1 MKRTLLIVDDE
12 KNIRVGLK
20 MMIEREFPDRYCIHM
35 ASNGQSA
42 LDLYRETCADI
53 VITDIRMPVMDGIRL
68 IAELAIESSG
78 DGPAVVILSGFDD
91 FEYAKTAIKY
101 KVKDYLLKPIRRE
114 ELFDLLNR
122 IEKDFTKQEA
132 IDRQREEESELFHK
146 ELRASRIR
154 QLLLQES
161 LLSEDELEEYSREI
175 GFQKFEKPYTVA
187 VVNFRYDD
195 GSRMSPSETESLVE
209 RMSDSLEGKLEIMT
223 SDYEGRLVLIGS
235 PKSWFHELGR
245 QAEEKGWRGL
255 HMGISTEGYCLLDIR
270 NRYEEAI
277 HSLQYTFLYPQANY
291 IEYEA
296 VRTERRNFPVPHED
310 IRKLANMLG
319 TEHEKEML
327 LLLGTIFHIE
337 HLQHID
343 LSYLERVSRL
353 VNEQVLDEVFLLYGE
368 SSVEVLKLYKKV
380 GNMSNFQSFHDYY
393 RKLEHLLISVNAYVT
408 MVRSAYTEEHGDMK
422 EAVAFIE
429 ESYNRSLNMAMVSN
443 HVSLNYSYFSETFK
457 AYTGENFVLYLKKVR
472 IRKAKELLLKSSV
485 KLSMVGESVGFENSK
500 QFSRVFKELEGVSPH
515 EYRIKVQADQHI
527 KGDSSSSESI

>member
-1 MKRTLLIVDDE
+1 MNRTLLIVDDE

-20 MMIEREFPDRYCIHM
+20 TMIEREFPDRYCIHM

-42 LDLYRETCADI
+42 LDLYRETHADI

-68 IAELAIESSG
+68 ITELANESSG
-78 DGPAVVILSGFDD
+78 ERPAVVILSGFDD

-122 IEKDFTKQEA
+122 MEKDLTKQEA

-146 ELRASRIR
+146 GIRASRIQ

-161 LLSEDELEEYSREI
+161 PLSEEDLEEYSREI
-175 GFQKFEKPYTVA
+175 RFQQFEKPYTVA

-209 RMSDSLEGKLEIMT
+209 RLSDSLEGNIEVMT

-235 PKSWFHELGR
+235 PRSWFDELSK
-245 QAEEKGWRGL
+245 QAELKGWHGL
-255 HMGISTEGYCLLDIR
+255 RMGISSTEGHQLMDIR
-270 NRYEEAI
+270 TQYTEAI
-277 HSLQYTFLYPQANY
+277 TALKYTFLYPQTY
-291 IEYEA
+291 SIEYDA
-296 VRTERRNFPVPHED
+296 IKGERQSYSYPQED
-310 IRKLANMLG
+310 IRKLGNMLG
-319 TEHEKEML
+319 TDHEKEML
-327 LLLGTIFHIE
+327 VLLGSIFQIE
-337 HLQHID
+337 HLNQMDI
-343 LSYLERVSRL
+343 SYLERVSRL
-353 VNEQVLDEVFLLYGE
+353 VNEQVLDEVFLVYGE

-408 MVRSAYTEEHGDMK
+408 QVRSAYTEHGDMK

-429 ESYNRSLNMAMVSN
+429 EFYSRALNMAMVSN
-443 HVSLNYSYFSETFK
+443 HVSLNYSYFSEAFK
-457 AYTGENFVLYLKKVR
+457 AHTGENFVLYLKKVR
-472 IRKAKELLLKSSV
+472 IRKAKELLLSSPV
-485 KLSMVGESVGFENSK
+485 KLSMIGESVGFENSK
-500 QFSRVFKELEGVSPH
+500 QFSRVFKELEGVTPH
-515 EYRIKVQADQHI
+515 EYRIKVQADERL
-527 KGDSSSSESI
+527 KV